1 MTRAGPILAAT
12 ASGLRRNLAMSLAV
26 VATVAICLTLFGAGL
41 LLRSEARTIDRYLLS
56 KIQVVVDLDDGVT
69 PAERGSLESD
79 LRSDPRI
86 ASVTYEDKRA
96 AYARFR
102 ADFRHS
108 PDVVA
113 GVGPGDLPAS
123 FRLSLVDPRR
133 AADIVATYSGLDGVD
148 RVRDQ
153 RALLKPLY
161 RFLHGFTVG
170 AFGLAVVQALAAGAL
185 IYTTIRMSAHSRRRE
200 TTIMRLVG
208 ATNTTIRA
216 PFVLESAAAAV
227 VGGLV
232 AAAALVAAK
241 VYLVDHRFARQTL
254 FPMFGWDSVWL
265 VIGGVAI
272 AGIASSGVMSFVAL
286 RRHLRV

>member
-1 MTRAGPILAAT
+1 MTRAGPIVAAT
-12 ASGLRRNLAMSLAV
+12 ATGLRRNLAMSLAV
-26 VATVAICLTLFGAGL
+26 VATVAICLSLFGAGL

-56 KIQVVVDLDDGVT
+56 KIQVVVDLDDAIT
-69 PAERGSLESD
+69 PAERDSLAGD
-79 LRSDPRI
+79 LKADPRVE
-86 ASVTYEDKRA
+86 AVAYESKQQ
-96 AYARFR
+96 AYDRFR

-133 AADIVATYSGLDGVD
+133 AADIVATYSGMDGVD

-153 RALLKPLY
+153 RALLRPLY

-208 ATNTTIRA
+208 ATNSTIGA
-216 PFVLESAAAAV
+216 PFVLESAVAAV
-227 VGGLV
+227 VGGLI
-232 AAAALVAAK
+232 AAGALVAAK
-241 VYLVDHRFARQTL
+241 IYLVDHRFSRQTL

-265 VIGGVAI
+265 VVVGVFA
-272 AGIASSGVMSFVAL
+272 AGVLASGAMSIVAL